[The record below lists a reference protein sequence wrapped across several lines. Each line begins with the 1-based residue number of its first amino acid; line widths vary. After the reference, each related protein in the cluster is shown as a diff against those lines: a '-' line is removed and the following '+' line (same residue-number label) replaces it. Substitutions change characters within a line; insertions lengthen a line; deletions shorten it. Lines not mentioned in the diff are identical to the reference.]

1 MKYKH
6 AVDTMTKFKVELEEM
21 RKLAKSDDTMPA
33 GVFFMFMDVL
43 VPAFDG
49 IIEEI
54 DRLKG
59 EKDVSK

>member
-6 AVDTMTKFKVELEEM
+6 AVDTMTKFKAELEEM
-21 RKLAKSDDTMPA
+21 RKLAKPDDTMPA

-49 IIEEI
+49 IMEEI